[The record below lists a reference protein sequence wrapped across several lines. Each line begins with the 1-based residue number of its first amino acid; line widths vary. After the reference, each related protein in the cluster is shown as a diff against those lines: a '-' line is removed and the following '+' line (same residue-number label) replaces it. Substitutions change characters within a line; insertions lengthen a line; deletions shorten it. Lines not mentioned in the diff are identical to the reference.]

1 MYIINIDVAINKMGI
16 NELRDLI
23 FEKNYKR
30 IASMKR
36 LKIWNLLLLATK
48 LIEKISDTPN
58 AKEHYQLFIRNKNKK
73 ISKIIGNNYLST
85 ENFWKPK
92 QNIQKRRIN
101 YPVLSSLYS
110 DTKKWKFLHKKM

>member
-1 MYIINIDVAINKMGI
+1 MGI

-36 LKIWNLLLLATK
+36 LKIRNLLLLATK
-48 LIEKISDTPN
+48 LIEKIPDTPN
-58 AKEHYQLFIRNKNKK
+58 AKEHYELFIRNKNKK

-85 ENFWKPK
+85 ENPNRTSK
-92 QNIQKRRIN
+92 N
-101 YPVLSSLYS
+101 VA
-110 DTKKWKFLHKKM
+110 

>member
-1 MYIINIDVAINKMGI
+1 MGI

-36 LKIWNLLLLATK
+36 LKIRNLLLLATK
-48 LIEKISDTPN
+48 LIEKIPDTSN
-58 AKEHYQLFIRNKNKK
+58 AKEHYELFIRNKNKK

-85 ENFWKPK
+85 ENF
-92 QNIQKRRIN
+92 
-101 YPVLSSLYS
+101 
-110 DTKKWKFLHKKM
+110 